1 MRRYCMSDRRDF
13 LKTAAAGVAGLT
25 IANVDKSFAA
35 SAGWT
40 DKMPIN
46 PDIDNMRVVCC
57 NDAKMLKKTM
67 SITSFAAE
75 NDCVDSARVA
85 ANMDDMARMLA
96 AKPNQPLP
104 AADAA
109 WRTIFRSGKAWQ
121 DTKVAI
127 KVNCV
132 KETNMV
138 RAAILQ
144 KLCAVLTGFGAQPG
158 NIIIY
163 DGCHSAAGTT
173 KYSPYFS
180 TTDSTKIPGVVSS
193 FNDALKVGADA
204 LLPVTLP
211 GLPSGLSVKATAQ
224 LASGAIDILI
234 NCAPNKGHD
243 RPANGNFTLCM
254 KNHFGTIFSSN
265 SSYTN
270 PSGLHDNTQI
280 LLNSVKLDAII
291 GGNPVRQQ
299 LCIIDSLVGSTAHD
313 PAALPDVV
321 VNRLIMGT
329 FAPAVDYLCVK
340 NVREPVMKAT
350 HAAAF
355 VDSFLGAFGYANADP
370 QWVEFTGG
378 TVGVQGE
385 PHQTDDA
392 LQPVEIV
399 LASSSFKQTSVHF
412 SVPKEERLLHVGIFD
427 MQGRSVREFDI
438 GASTRIFFWDGRS
451 MNGQTVSSGSYIIRI
466 RSKVFEKTER
476 ILAYK

>member
-1 MRRYCMSDRRDF
+1 MGRCYMPDRRNF
-13 LKTAAAGVAGLT
+13 LKAAAAGVAGFT
-25 IANVDKSFAA
+25 VARADKVFTA

-40 DKMPIN
+40 NKMPIN

-67 SITSFAAE
+67 SITSFTVE

-96 AKPNQPLP
+96 AKPDQPLP

-121 DTKVAI
+121 ETKVAI

-138 RAAILQ
+138 RVAIIQ

-163 DGCHSAAGTT
+163 DGCHSAAGTA
-173 KYSPYFS
+173 KYTPYFS
-180 TTDSTKIPGVVSS
+180 ATDSSKIPGVVSNY
-193 FNDALKVGADA
+193 NDALKVGADA
-204 LLPVTLP
+204 LLPVTFP

-224 LASGAIDILI
+224 LASGAVDILI

-254 KNHFGTIFSSN
+254 KNHYGTIFSSN
-265 SSYTN
+265 SNYAN

-321 VNRLIMGT
+321 VHRLVMGT

-340 NVREPVMKAT
+340 KIREPVMKAT
-350 HAAAF
+350 HATSF
-355 VDSFLGAFGYANADP
+355 VDSFLSAFGYANADP
-370 QWVEFTGG
+370 QWIEFTGG
-378 TVGVQGE
+378 TVGAQPE
-385 PHQTDDA
+385 LRQTADA
-392 LQPVEIV
+392 LQRVEIV
-399 LASSSFKQTSVHF
+399 LANDSFKRSSVHF

-427 MQGRSVREFDI
+427 MQGRIVREFDI
-438 GASTRIFFWDGRS
+438 GASARIFF
-451 MNGQTVSSGSYIIRI
+451 
-466 RSKVFEKTER
+466 
-476 ILAYK
+476 